1 MNIYNMSYT
10 STQRFVKL
18 TGYMLLEYEYTSA
31 PSPEIHY
38 VNTGVPSVG
47 FEKIVN
53 GYFDNKLQILNRTE
67 DLGVTNNVRDL
78 SVVQVEKN
86 RFVTLDNDYL
96 QPYLNTDPNLTSIND
111 LPVVFPSNIG
121 VYYDTVKFHI
131 VSGYSFS
138 DLDGVI
144 LKVDYQE
151 RTGKK
156 ATVLQLFVEANNV
169 SLPVLNP
176 NPIYLGG
183 ALYDHYIEV
192 KIPAYANM
200 VYEFETLNGSPSQAS
215 TLAAKISSDGQGFIR
230 NSPVE
235 FSLYEVSQT
244 VLKNGYQ
251 NYIAQLKSNLAIVP
265 LDNYGNLSAVVQEN
279 TKYHY
284 IEYYP
289 TWNGNYIEDF
299 INAEGYIG
307 NAYYVVNEIEIKE
320 QVGLSFMTTY
330 NTTSIQTQD
339 FNAPYIFRPIL
350 VNPLATSFIINYTLR
365 LVNKKDQTEIIRRA
379 SFASYDVSRYG
390 REINKITLTSGAY
403 AQKVYNK
410 IIQAPNLLKST
421 NSPSNLATPIEKKI
435 PVFYKDTSISVTQQ
449 TIVVDKDGNVTSES
463 GGGSNLSILGQG
475 QARIVIDPFDNFYKF
490 TLYTIN
496 SGSTP
501 ETLDLGTSLS
511 YYLVFMDSKGQTV
524 KVENIKNKT
533 TISNPI
539 AGQIAFKIVDTNS
552 KKILGFD
559 NRDFYIISKTPDS
572 VETKV
577 YSGIWQNQ
585 AEYKTYLDNKV
596 SVSTSTSISSATAT
610 TTIPANSVTSV
621 NTTIVTPTAN
631 VASQLVNNAPS
642 SVNKEAIEKFVEP
655 YSMGSSSVVS
665 FTPANV
671 LEGKGDVYNMDPAE
685 RNRLD
690 VRKTEGFKP
699 VVTSIDIASLASSIS
714 GLESQGM
721 SIDAI
726 TKYYFT
732 PGSPGNTLFKDLTK
746 NNFLKGALQ
755 VHPKLS
761 SGAFDPKYIA
771 YCNALN
777 LPVTEF
783 PEDIENDKKNTKF
796 NR

>member
-1 MNIYNMSYT
+1 MSYT

-18 TGYMLLEYEYTSA
+18 TGYILLEYEYTTT

-53 GYFDNKLQILNRTE
+53 GYFDDKLQILNRTE
-67 DLGVTNNVRDL
+67 DLAITNNVRDL

-96 QPYLNTDPNLTSIND
+96 QPYLNTDPNLTDVAD

-131 VSGYSFS
+131 VAGYNFA

-144 LKVDYQE
+144 LKIDYKE

-156 ATVLQLFVEANNV
+156 ATVLQLFVSANDV

-230 NSPVE
+230 NSPIE

-251 NYIAQLKSNLAIVP
+251 NYIAQLKSSLAVVP
-265 LDNYGNLSAVVQEN
+265 LDNYGGLAAVVQEN
-279 TKYHY
+279 SKYHY

-289 TWNGNYIEDF
+289 TWNGNFIEDF

-307 NAYYVVNEIEIKE
+307 NTYYAVNEIEIKE
-320 QVGLSFMTTY
+320 QVGLSFITTY

-339 FNAPYIFRPIL
+339 FNAPYVFRPVLI
-350 VNPLATSFIINYTLR
+350 NPLATSFLVNYTLR

-390 REINKITLTSGAY
+390 REINKITLASGAY

-410 IIQAPNLLKST
+410 IIQAPNLLKNT
-421 NSPSNLATPIEKKI
+421 NAPANLATPIEKKI

-449 TIVVDKDGNVTSES
+449 TIVVDKNGDVTSES

-496 SGSTP
+496 AGTTP

-511 YYLVFMDSKGQTV
+511 YYLVFMDSKGQSV

-585 AEYKTYLDNKV
+585 SEYKTYLDNLA
-596 SVSTSTSISSATAT
+596 STNTKNSLGTTSPEAT
-610 TTIPANSVTSV
+610 TASTPVTTTV
-621 NTTIVTPTAN
+621 NTTVTTPTAN
-631 VASQLVNNAPS
+631 VAAQLVGKVPS
-642 SVNKEAIEKFVEP
+642 SFNAEVIEKFIEP

-665 FTPANV
+665 FTPANI
-671 LEGKGDVYNMDPAE
+671 LEGKGDVYAPDPAE

-690 VRKTEGFKP
+690 ARRAPGFKP
-699 VVTSIDIASLASSIS
+699 LVTSVDVASLASSIS

-721 SIDAI
+721 TTEAV

-761 SGAFDPKYIA
+761 NGTFDPKYIA
-771 YCNALN
+771 YCNVLN
-777 LPVTEF
+777 LPISEF
-783 PEDIENDKKNTKF
+783 PEEIEAPKRNIRY

>member
-1 MNIYNMSYT
+1 MSYT

-18 TGYMLLEYEYTSA
+18 TEYMLLEYEYTTA

-38 VNTGVPSVG
+38 VNTGLPSVG

-53 GYFDNKLQILNRTE
+53 GYFDDKLQILNRTE
-67 DLGVTNNVRDL
+67 DLATTNNVRDL

-96 QPYLNTDPNLTSIND
+96 QPYLNTDPNLTPIAN
-111 LPVVFPSNIG
+111 LPIVFPSNIG

-131 VSGYSFS
+131 VSGYNFS
-138 DLDGVI
+138 NLDGVI
-144 LKVDYQE
+144 LKIDYQE

-156 ATVLQLFVEANNV
+156 STVLQLLVSANDV
-169 SLPVLNP
+169 SLPVLNA

-183 ALYDHYIEV
+183 ALYDHYVEV
-192 KIPAYANM
+192 RIPAYANM
-200 VYEFETLNGSPSQAS
+200 VYEFETLSGSPSQAS

-230 NSPVE
+230 NAPVE
-235 FSLYEVSQT
+235 FSLYEITQT

-251 NYIAQLKSNLAIVP
+251 NYIGQLRANLAIPP
-265 LDNYGNLSAVVQEN
+265 LDNYSNLAAVVQEN

-289 TWNGNYIEDF
+289 TWNGNYLEDF
-299 INAEGYIG
+299 INGEGYIG
-307 NAYYVVNEIEIKE
+307 NVYYVVNEIEIKE
-320 QVGLSFMTTY
+320 QVGLSFITTY
-330 NTTSIQTQD
+330 NTSSIQTQD

-350 VNPLATSFIINYTLR
+350 VNPLATSFIVNYTLR
-365 LVNKKDQTEIIRRA
+365 LVNKNDQTQIIRRA
-379 SFASYDVSRYG
+379 SFTTYDVSRYG

-410 IIQAPNLLKST
+410 IIQAPNLLK
-421 NSPSNLATPIEKKI
+421 NVNAPSNLATPIEKKI

-449 TIVVDKDGNVTSES
+449 SITVDKDGNVTSET

-475 QARIVIDPFDNFYKF
+475 QARILIDPFDNFYKF
-490 TLYTIN
+490 TLYTIKA
-496 SGSTP
+496 GTTP

-511 YYLVFMDSKGQTV
+511 YYIVFMDSKGQTV

-533 TISNPI
+533 SISNPI
-539 AGQIAFKIVDTNS
+539 AGQVAFKIVDTNS

-577 YSGIWQNQ
+577 YSGVWQNQ
-585 AEYKTYLDNKV
+585 AEYQTYLASKATTATTAT
-596 SVSTSTSISSATAT
+596 STTAATTSTSTT
-610 TTIPANSVTSV
+610 TVNSKTVV
-621 NTTIVTPTAN
+621 ETPTAN
-631 VASQLVNNAPS
+631 AAAQIVSNAPS
-642 SVNKEAIEKFVEP
+642 STSKEVIEKFIEP
-655 YSMGSSSVVS
+655 YSLGSSSVVS

-671 LEGKGDVYNMDPAE
+671 LEGKGDIYNADPAE
-685 RNRLD
+685 RNRLQP
-690 VRKTEGFKP
+690 RPGNSFKP
-699 VVTSIDIASLASSIS
+699 VVTTIDVASLASSIS

-721 SIDAI
+721 AVDNV

-755 VHPKLS
+755 VHPKLAN
-761 SGAFDPKYIA
+761 GTFDPKYIA

-783 PEDIENDKKNTKF
+783 PDDIEAPKRNTRF

>member
-1 MNIYNMSYT
+1 MSYT

-18 TGYMLLEYEYTSA
+18 TEYMLLEYEYTTA

-38 VNTGVPSVG
+38 VNTGLPSVG

-53 GYFDNKLQILNRTE
+53 GYFDDKLQILNRTE
-67 DLGVTNNVRDL
+67 DLATTNNVRDL
-78 SVVQVEKN
+78 SVVQVDKN

-96 QPYLNTDPNLTSIND
+96 QPYLNTDPNLTPIAD

-121 VYYDTVKFHI
+121 VYYDTIKFHI
-131 VSGYSFS
+131 VSGYNF
-138 DLDGVI
+138 DNLDGVI
-144 LKVDYQE
+144 LKIDYQE

-156 ATVLQLFVEANNV
+156 STVLQLLVTANDV
-169 SLPVLNP
+169 SLPILNP

-192 KIPAYANM
+192 RIPAYANM

-230 NSPVE
+230 NAPVE
-235 FSLYEVSQT
+235 FSLYEITQT

-251 NYIAQLKSNLAIVP
+251 NYIGQLRANLAIPP
-265 LDNYGNLSAVVQEN
+265 LDNYSNLAAVVQEN
-279 TKYHY
+279 IKYHY

-289 TWNGNYIEDF
+289 TWNGNYLEDF
-299 INAEGYIG
+299 INGEGYIG
-307 NAYYVVNEIEIKE
+307 NVYYVVNEIEIKE
-320 QVGLSFMTTY
+320 QVGLSFITTY
-330 NTTSIQTQD
+330 NTSSIQTQD

-350 VNPLATSFIINYTLR
+350 VNPLATSFIVNYTLR
-365 LVNKKDQTEIIRRA
+365 LVNKKDQTQIIRRA
-379 SFASYDVSRYG
+379 SFTTYDVSRYG

-410 IIQAPNLLKST
+410 IIQAPNLLKSV
-421 NSPSNLATPIEKKI
+421 NAPSNLATPIEKKI
-435 PVFYKDTSISVTQQ
+435 PVFYKDSSISVTQQ
-449 TIVVDKDGNVTSES
+449 SITVDKDGNVTSET
-463 GGGSNLSILGQG
+463 GGGGNLNILGQG
-475 QARIVIDPFDNFYKF
+475 QARILIDPFDNFYKF
-490 TLYTIN
+490 TMYTIN
-496 SGSTP
+496 AGTTP

-511 YYLVFMDSKGQTV
+511 YYIVFMDSKGQSV

-533 TISNPI
+533 SISNPI
-539 AGQIAFKIVDTNS
+539 AGQVAFKIVDTNS

-577 YSGIWQNQ
+577 YSGVWQNQ
-585 AEYKTYLDNKV
+585 AEYQTYLASKV
-596 SVSTSTSISSATAT
+596 TTSTTSTSTAAAT
-610 TTIPANSVTSV
+610 TSTS
-621 NTTIVTPTAN
+621 TTTVDTKTAVATPTAN
-631 VASQLVNNAPS
+631 AATQIVANAPS
-642 SVNKEAIEKFVEP
+642 STNKEVIEKFIEP
-655 YSMGSSSVVS
+655 YSLGSSSVVS
-665 FTPANV
+665 FTPANI
-671 LEGKGDVYNMDPAE
+671 LEGKGDIYNEDPAE
-685 RNRLD
+685 RNRLQP
-690 VRKTEGFKP
+690 RPGNSFRP
-699 VVTSIDIASLASSIS
+699 VVTTIDIASLASSIS

-721 SIDAI
+721 AVDNV

-761 SGAFDPKYIA
+761 NGTFDPKYIA
-771 YCNALN
+771 YCNSLN

-783 PEDIENDKKNTKF
+783 PDDIEAPKRNTKF
-796 NR
+796 KR